1 MASTD
6 ESDDELYRRDVPP
19 SLFAK
24 STFSTHNQ
32 DVEQDRRDSGI
43 DTSFVPGSV
52 HHEVAGT
59 IFLRRGS
66 ETAKQPVTNRAT
78 EGSVEIKNEEFPG
91 RLNMPRRKPSYTPS
105 YGRGNAAREG
115 ERVFLRRR
123 SLSTPPLQ
131 VADRKVSAA
140 SEPKSSDIAPQTSAQ
155 SSPAEE
161 VASECGTDTP
171 GLPERPPPALSEPPS
186 SPPLDSEAWVERN
199 HLRENYQAIQR
210 AMNVRLADEDAERK
224 RLAEKRTR
232 KAQIMAKRKRIHLA
246 DTLEERGRALQD
258 VLRAIDSNEW
268 PYSIPSYHPY
278 LKERVRDD
286 AAFFYAYME
295 QELDLHHVMHGR
307 LESIWEVGFLSE
319 RDLSEEREYL
329 LDQLEIRHAD
339 MKHAEDVWRYYL
351 RQQTEIM
358 ANDLVT
364 TSILSELQ
372 NNILGQLK
380 GFKELLCSEL
390 VAIVEQFPGLN
401 DHVKA
406 WQVYKYL
413 VVARPKALK
422 KALHEACTTELAEPD
437 PEPAVSNPVPQ
448 MTPGGRVIPARQP
461 LQSAY
466 IDGWPGKWR
475 RRPTGL
481 AKGHPPRRPPG
492 RPLTPPDDLFP
503 ATTVSSDGGV
513 RQEENQSKPRRRKV
527 QFIIGPDSDSTDS
540 DDESSDDSS
549 TDSGSGSIDNW
560 TNVFQ
565 GRRTSIARP
574 VLETVVEIPE
584 STEDGESEAEE
595 WSRAPPCP
603 KLDATQVSELDGD
616 LHDYHKSLDVSPQKP
631 EPTELAGSDT
641 EPRVLTENDN
651 PISEVP
657 RVPSLKS
664 ILDFMSDKRQ
674 DAEPTSQSHPQV
686 PRIGLPLAPQCS
698 NVLVP
703 TPIPHCTP
711 LSSTPTQ
718 TSSPASRIS
727 TLQPGTPMNSPS
739 PALSND
745 VTDEGPVPSRL
756 VARLETEQNRQGELN
771 SRARWIDGV
780 DEGMFSFFFDQ
791 LTCERC

>member
-19 SLFAK
+19 LLFAK

-66 ETAKQPVTNRAT
+66 ETTEQPVTNRAT
-78 EGSVEIKNEEFPG
+78 EESAEIKNEEFPG
-91 RLNMPRRKPSYTPS
+91 RLNVPRRKPSYTPS

-131 VADRKVSAA
+131 VADREVSAA
-140 SEPKSSDIAPQTSAQ
+140 SEPKPSGIAPQSSAQ

-161 VASECGTDTP
+161 VAPECGTDTP
-171 GLPERPPPALSEPPS
+171 GLPERPSPALSEPPT

-199 HLRENYQAIQR
+199 HLREDYQAVQR

-224 RLAEKRTR
+224 RLAEKRAR
-232 KAQIMAKRKRIHLA
+232 KAQVMAKRKRIHLA
-246 DTLEERGRALQD
+246 DTLEERGRVLQQ

-307 LESIWEVGFLSE
+307 LESIREVGFLSE
-319 RDLSEEREYL
+319 RDLSEERQYL
-329 LDQLEIRHAD
+329 LDQLEIRHTD
-339 MKHAEDVWRYYL
+339 LNHAEDVWRYYL

-390 VAIVEQFPGLN
+390 VAIVEQFSGLN

-481 AKGHPPRRPPG
+481 AKGHPPSRPSIPS
-492 RPLTPPDDLFP
+492 DDLILP
-503 ATTVSSDGGV
+503 TTVSSDGVV
-513 RQEENQSKPRRRKV
+513 RQEENQTKPRRRKV

-540 DDESSDDSS
+540 DDESPDDSS
-549 TDSGSGSIDNW
+549 TDSDSGSIDNW
-560 TNVFQ
+560 TNVVQ

-595 WSRAPPCP
+595 WSRVPPCP

-616 LHDYHKSLDVSPQKP
+616 LHDYHKSLDVSPPKP
-631 EPTELAGSDT
+631 ESTKLAGSDT
-641 EPRVLTENDN
+641 EPRVLTENVN

-657 RVPSLKS
+657 QVPSLKS

-686 PRIGLPLAPQCS
+686 PRIGLPLAPQCP
-698 NVLVP
+698 NMLVP
-703 TPIPHCTP
+703 TPIPHYTP

-756 VARLETEQNRQGELN
+756 VARLETEQNRRGELK

-780 DEGMFSFFFDQ
+780 DEGMFSSFF
-791 LTCERC
+791 

>member
-1 MASTD
+1 
-6 ESDDELYRRDVPP
+6 
-19 SLFAK
+19 
-24 STFSTHNQ
+24 
-32 DVEQDRRDSGI
+32 
-43 DTSFVPGSV
+43 
-52 HHEVAGT
+52 
-59 IFLRRGS
+59 
-66 ETAKQPVTNRAT
+66 
-78 EGSVEIKNEEFPG
+78 
-91 RLNMPRRKPSYTPS
+91 
-105 YGRGNAAREG
+105 
-115 ERVFLRRR
+115 
-123 SLSTPPLQ
+123 
-131 VADRKVSAA
+131 
-140 SEPKSSDIAPQTSAQ
+140 
-155 SSPAEE
+155 
-161 VASECGTDTP
+161 
-171 GLPERPPPALSEPPS
+171 
-186 SPPLDSEAWVERN
+186 
-199 HLRENYQAIQR
+199 
-210 AMNVRLADEDAERK
+210 
-224 RLAEKRTR
+224 
-232 KAQIMAKRKRIHLA
+232 
-246 DTLEERGRALQD
+246 
-258 VLRAIDSNEW
+258 
-268 PYSIPSYHPY
+268 
-278 LKERVRDD
+278 
-286 AAFFYAYME
+286 
-295 QELDLHHVMHGR
+295 
-307 LESIWEVGFLSE
+307 
-319 RDLSEEREYL
+319 
-329 LDQLEIRHAD
+329 
-339 MKHAEDVWRYYL
+339 
-351 RQQTEIM
+351 
-358 ANDLVT
+358 
-364 TSILSELQ
+364 
-372 NNILGQLK
+372 
-380 GFKELLCSEL
+380 
-390 VAIVEQFPGLN
+390 
-401 DHVKA
+401 
-406 WQVYKYL
+406 
-413 VVARPKALK
+413 
-422 KALHEACTTELAEPD
+422 
-437 PEPAVSNPVPQ
+437 
-448 MTPGGRVIPARQP
+448 
-461 LQSAY
+461 
-466 IDGWPGKWR
+466 
-475 RRPTGL
+475 
-481 AKGHPPRRPPG
+481 
-492 RPLTPPDDLFP
+492 
-503 ATTVSSDGGV
+503 V

>member
-1 MASTD
+1 MTSTD

-32 DVEQDRRDSGI
+32 DVEEEDRRDSGI

-66 ETAKQPVTNRAT
+66 ETTEQPVANRAT
-78 EGSVEIKNEEFPG
+78 EESAEIDNEEFPG
-91 RLNMPRRKPSYTPS
+91 ALNMPRRKPSYTPS
-105 YGRGNAAREG
+105 YGRGNAVREG

-131 VADRKVSAA
+131 VADRNDSAVSEPRSSAA
-140 SEPKSSDIAPQTSAQ
+140 APQSPVKSSS
-155 SSPAEE
+155 AEE
-161 VASECGTDTP
+161 VSPDCGTDTP
-171 GLPERPPPALSEPPS
+171 GPLEHPPSSPSEPPA

-199 HLRENYQAIQR
+199 HLRQHCKAIER
-210 AMNVRLADEDAERK
+210 AMNIRLADEDAERK
-224 RLAEKRTR
+224 RLEEERAR
-232 KAQIMAKRKRIHLA
+232 KAKVMAKRKQIHLA
-246 DTLEERGRALQD
+246 DTLEERGRALQH
-258 VLRAIDSNEW
+258 VLRAIDSDEW

-286 AAFFYAYME
+286 VAFFYVYME
-295 QELDLHHVMHGR
+295 QELELHHVMHGR
-307 LESIWEVGFLSE
+307 LESIREVGFLSE
-319 RDLSEEREYL
+319 RDLSEERQYL

-351 RQQTEIM
+351 HQQTQIM

-364 TSILSELQ
+364 TSILSDLQ
-372 NNILGQLK
+372 NNIFGQLK
-380 GFKELLCSEL
+380 GFKELHCSEL
-390 VAIVEQFPGLN
+390 VAIVEQFPGLT

-413 VVARPKALK
+413 VVARPKALEK
-422 KALHEACTTELAEPD
+422 ELHEASTTELAEPD
-437 PEPAVSNPVPQ
+437 PELTVSHPVPQ
-448 MTPGGRVIPARQP
+448 VTPGGRVIPARQP

-481 AKGHPPRRPPG
+481 AKGYPPRRPPG
-492 RPLTPPDDLFP
+492 RPLIPPDDLFL
-503 ATTVSSDGGV
+503 TRSVSSDGGV

-549 TDSGSGSIDNW
+549 TDSDSGSIDKW
-560 TNVFQ
+560 TNVVQ

-595 WSRAPPCP
+595 WSRVPPCP

-616 LHDYHKSLDVSPQKP
+616 LHDYHRSLDVSPPKP
-631 EPTELAGSDT
+631 EPTELVESDT
-641 EPRVLTENDN
+641 EPRVLAENVN
-651 PISEVP
+651 PISGVP
-657 RVPSLKS
+657 RNS
-664 ILDFMSDKRQ
+664 
-674 DAEPTSQSHPQV
+674 
-686 PRIGLPLAPQCS
+686 LPLAPQFP

-703 TPIPHCTP
+703 TPMPHCT
-711 LSSTPTQ
+711 LSSAPTQ
-718 TSSPASRIS
+718 ASSPASRIS

-756 VARLETEQNRQGELN
+756 VARLETEQNRQGELK

-780 DEGMFSFFFDQ
+780 DEGMSSSFFD
-791 LTCERC
+791 